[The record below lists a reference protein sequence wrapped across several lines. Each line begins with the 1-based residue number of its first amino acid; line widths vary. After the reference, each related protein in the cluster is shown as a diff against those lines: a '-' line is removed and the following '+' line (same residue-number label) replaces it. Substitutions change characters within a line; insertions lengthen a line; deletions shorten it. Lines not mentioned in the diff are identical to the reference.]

1 MADEVKAPVEQG
13 KPAQQ
18 QTVRYEKPPEG
29 SKRHDLSAAHNAAH
43 ERHQEAYKADN
54 ETAVVA
60 AKNMNKVLEQVAGT
74 SDAPAELTANVEE
87 PAAEQADYEISGQDE
102 ESQPGESEVAR
113 QLRIM
118 VNDNEL
124 TQEQIEEL
132 NRKVQLAQIV
142 ESAYQGNKEAI
153 EYLQKQILK
162 QEKAEAKAKDVIPDE
177 MLTETQLL
185 QKRLD
190 ALEQR
195 DKDREAKT
203 AREREYSD
211 VKGKLDAYKKKYK
224 TADMDPELLGMIE
237 YQAVAQSH
245 IHGGIEA
252 AYKKY
257 ANAITGMARKA
268 TSQYAKD
275 KVQNSKNRMEGPG
288 GPAPTSKAN
297 VKVALA
303 DVKNLIADKFRN
315 GEYARGE

>member
-1 MADEVKAPVEQG
+1 M
-13 KPAQQ
+13 
-18 QTVRYEKPPEG
+18 
-29 SKRHDLSAAHNAAH
+29 
-43 ERHQEAYKADN
+43 
-54 ETAVVA
+54 
-60 AKNMNKVLEQVAGT
+60 
-74 SDAPAELTANVEE
+74 
-87 PAAEQADYEISGQDE
+87 
-102 ESQPGESEVAR
+102 
-113 QLRIM
+113 
-118 VNDNEL
+118 NDNEL